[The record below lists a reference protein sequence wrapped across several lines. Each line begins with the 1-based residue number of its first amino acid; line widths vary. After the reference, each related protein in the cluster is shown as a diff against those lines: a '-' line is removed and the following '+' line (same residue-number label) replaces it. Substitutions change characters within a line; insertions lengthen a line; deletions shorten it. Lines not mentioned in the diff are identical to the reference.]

1 MAIIVKLIS
10 NYAPWVYAAC
20 GIIALWYLRVA
31 IQARQERRQA
41 AFSLEREAALN
52 KTYQTLNL
60 GFFLLLV
67 MGAVYF
73 ISNNVAP
80 AVQPLVDAVVS
91 PTPTVLILPT
101 MTPTPPEPATATPTP
116 SPEPTKKP
124 TPRPTP
130 TVALTPTVP
139 PIVAP
144 RCPDSRAR
152 LLRPGVNEAV
162 SGNVQIVGSANTDRF
177 DYYKLEF
184 KPSGSAGDPTFIVS
198 SRQPVTNGFLG
209 AWNVSGLPAGAYTLY
224 LRTVDVTGNF
234 GECTVQVQVERP

>member
-10 NYAPWVYAAC
+10 DYAPWVYAAC
-20 GIIALWYLRVA
+20 ALVALWYLRVA
-31 IQARQERRQA
+31 VQARQERRQA

-52 KTYQTLNL
+52 KTYQALNI
-60 GFFLLLV
+60 GVFLLV
-67 MGAVYF
+67 MIGIVYF
-73 ISNNVAP
+73 ISHNLAA

-91 PTPTVLILPT
+91 PTPTALTLPT
-101 MTPTPPEPATATPTP
+101 LTPTPEPATATPTP
-116 SPEPTKKP
+116 SPVPTRKP

-130 TVALTPTVP
+130 TVLLSPTTP

-152 LLRPGVNEAV
+152 LLRPGVNEIV
-162 SGNVQIVGSANTDRF
+162 SGAVQIVGSAEAERF

-184 KPSGSAGDPTFIVS
+184 KPSGAAGDPTFIVS
-198 SRQPVTNGFLG
+198 SRQPVPSGVLG
-209 AWNVSGLPAGAYTLY
+209 SWNVAGLAPGAYTLY

-234 GECTVQVQVERP
+234 GECSVQVQVNRP